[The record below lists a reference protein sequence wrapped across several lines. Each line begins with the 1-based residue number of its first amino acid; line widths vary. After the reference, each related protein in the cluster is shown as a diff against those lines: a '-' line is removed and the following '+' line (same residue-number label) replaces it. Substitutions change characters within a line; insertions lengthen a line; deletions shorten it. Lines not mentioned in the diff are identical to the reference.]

1 MTKSKKTE
9 ADHIAETRLR
19 VLEAALPHVVF
30 DGWSAETL
38 AAAINDS
45 GVDAGLAAL
54 AFPRGAV
61 DLALAFHYDGDRKLV
76 AAMAAADTSGM
87 RYSEKIAN
95 GIRLRLELV
104 NEHREEVRRGSAL
117 FALPIHAADGAKAIW
132 NTADTIWNAL
142 GDTSRDV
149 NWYTKRATLS
159 AVYSSAVLFW
169 LGDESDGTD
178 TVAFIDRR
186 IENVMQFEKLK
197 ATMRGNALVKAFFAG
212 PGKILDKVTAPGAAP
227 EGFPG
232 SIRK

>member
-9 ADHIAETRLR
+9 ADHIAQTRTK

-30 DGWSAETL
+30 DGWSAKTL
-38 AAAINDS
+38 AAAITDS
-45 GVDAGLAAL
+45 GADAGLAAL

-61 DLALAFHYDGDRKLV
+61 DLALAFHYDGDRRL
-76 AAMAAADTSGM
+76 AAVMAAADTSHM

-104 NEHREEVRRGSAL
+104 EGHREEVRRGLAL
-117 FALPIHAADGAKAIW
+117 FALPTHAGDGAKAIW

-142 GDTSRDV
+142 GDTSTDV
-149 NWYTKRATLS
+149 NWYTKRATLTV
-159 AVYSSAVLFW
+159 VYSAAVLFW
-169 LGDESDGTD
+169 LGDESDGED
-178 TVAFIDRR
+178 TIAFIDRR

-197 ATMRGNALVKAFFAG
+197 ATMRGNSLVKAFMAG
-212 PGKILDKVTAPGAAP
+212 PGKILDKVTAPGEAP

>member
-9 ADHIAETRLR
+9 ADHIAETQAK
-19 VLEAALPHVVF
+19 VLKSALPHVVF

-38 AAAINDS
+38 AAAVVDS

-61 DLALAFHYDGDRKLV
+61 DLALAFHYDGDRKL
-76 AAMAAADTSGM
+76 ADAMAAVDTSGM

-104 NEHREEVRRGSAL
+104 EGHREEVRRGSAL
-117 FALPIHAADGAKAIW
+117 FALPTHAGDGAKAIW

-159 AVYSSAVLFW
+159 AVYSAAVLFW
-169 LGDESDGTD
+169 LGDESGGEDTD
-178 TVAFIDRR
+178 AFINRR
-186 IENVMQFEKLK
+186 IENVMQFEKFK
-197 ATMRGNALVKAFFAG
+197 ATMRGNSLVKAFMAG
-212 PGKILDKVTAPGAAP
+212 PGKILDKVTAPGEAP
-227 EGFPG
+227 KGFPG

>member
-9 ADHIAETRLR
+9 ADHIAETQAK
-19 VLEAALPHVVF
+19 VLKSALPHVVF

-38 AAAINDS
+38 AAAVVDS

-61 DLALAFHYDGDRKLV
+61 DLALAFHYDGDRKL
-76 AAMAAADTSGM
+76 ADAMAAADTSGM

-104 NEHREEVRRGSAL
+104 EGHREEVRRGSAL
-117 FALPIHAADGAKAIW
+117 FALPTHAGDGAKAIW
-132 NTADTIWNAL
+132 NTTDTIWNAL

-159 AVYSSAVLFW
+159 AVYSAAVLFW
-169 LGDESDGTD
+169 LGDESGGEDTD
-178 TVAFIDRR
+178 AFINRR
-186 IENVMQFEKLK
+186 IANVMQFEKFK
-197 ATMRGNALVKAFFAG
+197 ATMRGNSLVKAFMAG
-212 PGKILDKVTAPGAAP
+212 PGKILDKITAPGEAP
-227 EGFPG
+227 KGFPG

>member
-1 MTKSKKTE
+1 MTTPKKTE
-9 ADHIAETRLR
+9 ADHIAETRAK
-19 VLEAALPHVVF
+19 VLEAALPQVVF

-38 AAAINDS
+38 AAAIADS

-54 AFPRGAV
+54 AFSRGPV
-61 DLALAFHYDGDRKLV
+61 DLALAFHYDGDKRL
-76 AAMAAADTSGM
+76 AEAMSAADTTGM

-104 NEHREEVRRGSAL
+104 EGHREEVRRASAL
-117 FALPIHAADGAKAIW
+117 FALPTHAGDGAKAIW
-132 NTADTIWNAL
+132 NTADTIWDAL

-159 AVYSSAVLFW
+159 AVYSSSVLFW
-169 LGDESDGTD
+169 LGDESGGDDTD
-178 TVAFIDRR
+178 AFIDRR
-186 IENVMQFEKLK
+186 ISNVMQFEKFK
-197 ATMRGNALVKAFFAG
+197 ATMRGSSLVKAFMAG

>member
-9 ADHIAETRLR
+9 ADHIAETQEK
-19 VLEAALPHVVF
+19 VLKSALPHVVF

-38 AAAINDS
+38 AAAVVDS

-61 DLALAFHYDGDRKLV
+61 DLALAFHYDGDRKL
-76 AAMAAADTSGM
+76 ADAMATVDTSGM

-104 NEHREEVRRGSAL
+104 EGHREEVRRGSAL
-117 FALPIHAADGAKAIW
+117 FALPTHAGDGAKAIW

-159 AVYSSAVLFW
+159 AVYSAAVLFW
-169 LGDESDGTD
+169 LGDESGGEDTD
-178 TVAFIDRR
+178 AFINRR
-186 IENVMQFEKLK
+186 IENVMQFEKFK
-197 ATMRGNALVKAFFAG
+197 ATMRGNSLVKAFMAG
-212 PGKILDKVTAPGAAP
+212 PGKILDKVTAPGEAP
-227 EGFPG
+227 KGFPG